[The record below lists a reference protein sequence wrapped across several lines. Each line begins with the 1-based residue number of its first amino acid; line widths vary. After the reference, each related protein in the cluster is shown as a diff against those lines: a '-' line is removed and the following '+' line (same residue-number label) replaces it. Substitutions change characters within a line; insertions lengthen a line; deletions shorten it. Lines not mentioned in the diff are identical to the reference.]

1 MEEKIVFLLFA
12 PHKNITFYYVN
23 VFYNVNVN
31 SLFLNGEG
39 QVYIEKTNE
48 FSIIRCYWYGLH
60 TQEITLWIQESS

>member
-1 MEEKIVFLLFA
+1 MIDCKKKIEEVFILIPRMEEKIVFLLFA

-48 FSIIRCYWYGLH
+48 FSIIRCY
-60 TQEITLWIQESS
+60 